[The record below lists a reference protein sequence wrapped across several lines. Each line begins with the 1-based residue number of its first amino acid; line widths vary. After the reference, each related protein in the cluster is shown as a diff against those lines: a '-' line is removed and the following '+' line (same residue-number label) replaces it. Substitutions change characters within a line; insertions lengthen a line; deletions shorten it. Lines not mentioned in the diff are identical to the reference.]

1 MVGINCDPL
10 PVASI
15 GLAGSVVTSWRSC
28 GSCCGIVRRW
38 AATTVILHP
47 VPKHGNGRLLFI
59 DFMDNVYM
67 FQYKFHFSSGI
78 CQLATFADSGE
89 GVVQTD

>member
-1 MVGINCDPL
+1 MVVINCDSL

-38 AATTVILHP
+38 AATTVILHHNTAMDDYFFHRF
-47 VPKHGNGRLLFI
+47 HG
-59 DFMDNVYM
+59 
-67 FQYKFHFSSGI
+67 
-78 CQLATFADSGE
+78 
-89 GVVQTD
+89 